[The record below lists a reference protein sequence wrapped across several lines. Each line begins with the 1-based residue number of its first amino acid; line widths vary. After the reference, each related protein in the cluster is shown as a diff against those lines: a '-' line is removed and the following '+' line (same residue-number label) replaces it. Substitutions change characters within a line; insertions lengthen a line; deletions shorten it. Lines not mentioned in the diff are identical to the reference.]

1 MKTFKQLQESI
12 CKALVKFGAKG
23 LRKVVTKAVK
33 KGGSK
38 KILDA
43 TARRVK
49 MDKLIVSFHFF
60 NLNSSVT
67 PTPG

>member
-1 MKTFKQLQESI
+1 MKTFKQLQENI
-12 CKALVKFGAKG
+12 GAALVKFGAKG

-43 TARRVK
+43 TARLS
-49 MDKLIVSFHFF
+49 LIHI
-60 NLNSSVT
+60 
-67 PTPG
+67 